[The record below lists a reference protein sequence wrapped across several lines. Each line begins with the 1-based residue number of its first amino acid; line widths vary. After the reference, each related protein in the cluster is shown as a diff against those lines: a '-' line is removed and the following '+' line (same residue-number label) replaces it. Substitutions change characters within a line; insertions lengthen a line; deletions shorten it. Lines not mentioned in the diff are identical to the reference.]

1 MRPNLKIMWLLGAML
16 AGSSAIPAG
25 AGERLIM
32 RDNVYYVSGGVGED
46 SVERLN
52 ARARDFNLKLV
63 FTLNEGNYLA
73 DVDVVIVDAR
83 GAKLIEHTADGPFF
97 FAKLPAGQY
106 SVTATNEGKAVTRKV
121 MVGASN
127 LRTEHFRWPANPQID
142 NTIPSWNEK
151 K

>member
-1 MRPNLKIMWLLGAML
+1 MRPDLKIMWLLGAML
-16 AGSSAIPAG
+16 AGSSAIPVG

-32 RDNVYYVSGGVGED
+32 RDGMYYVSGGVGED

-73 DVDVVIVDAR
+73 DVGVVIVDVK
-83 GAKLIEHTADGPFF
+83 GAKLIEHTAEGPFF

-121 MVGASN
+121 AVGASN
-127 LRTEHFRWPANPQID
+127 LRTEYFRWPANPQTD
-142 NTIPSWNEK
+142 NPLPRATKE
-151 K
+151 

>member
-16 AGSSAIPAG
+16 AGSSAIPVG

-32 RDNVYYVSGGVGED
+32 RDGMYYVSGGVGED

-73 DVDVVIVDAR
+73 DVGVVIVDVK
-83 GAKLIEHTADGPFF
+83 GAKLIEHTAEGPFF

-121 MVGASN
+121 AVGASN
-127 LRTEHFRWPANPQID
+127 LRTEYFRWPANPQTD
-142 NTIPSWNEK
+142 NPLPRATKE
-151 K
+151 

>member
-73 DVDVVIVDAR
+73 DIGVVIVDAK
-83 GAKLIEHTADGPFF
+83 GAKLIEHIADGPFF

-106 SVTATNEGKAVTRKV
+106 SVTATNEGNAVTRKV

-127 LRTEHFRWPANPQID
+127 LRTEHFRWPANPQTD
-142 NTIPSWNEK
+142 NPLPRATKE
-151 K
+151 